1 MKITWL
7 GQGGFLLE
15 SGKYRLAVDPYLSD
29 CVFKKEGLA
38 RLHPF
43 PLAISDLKPDL
54 VLVTHDHMDHLD
66 PEGIP
71 LIRAAYPD
79 CRYAGP
85 QRSYEHFLR
94 LGIPEA
100 SVTLVPMDATLSFG
114 PFRVTS
120 VFAAHSDPTGCGY
133 LLEAEGKRIY
143 LSGDTNYDGR
153 LLNGRT
159 KGMDLMLI
167 CINGK
172 LNNMNCADALK
183 CVRSQKPKRA
193 LPMHIGLFAELTTLD
208 ALRRAA
214 ALTDEKLYREHVTI
228 YLYTH
233 LETFSVRLLPLPV
246 WLEERKDLR
255 FTLDTPD
262 DFSLLGGLYAEWY
275 EETDHSLK
283 ALLQTVDACPEY
295 LKRMQKSIN

>member
-43 PLAISDLKPDL
+43 PIPIPELKPDL

-100 SVTLVPMDATLSFG
+100 SVTLVPMDATFSFG

-120 VFAAHSDPTGCGY
+120 VFAAHSDPTSCGY
-133 LLEAEGKRIY
+133 VLETEGKRIY
-143 LSGDTNYDGR
+143 LSGDTNYDER
-153 LLNGRT
+153 LLNERT

-183 CVRSQKPKRA
+183 CVLSQKPKRA
-193 LPMHIGLFAELTTLD
+193 LPMHIGLFAENTAD
-208 ALRRAA
+208 PAPFVAGCRAA
-214 ALTDEKLYREHVTI
+214 GVDSFAM
-228 YLYTH
+228 
-233 LETFSVRLLPLPV
+233 
-246 WLEERKDLR
+246 
-255 FTLDTPD
+255 TPGKE
-262 DFSLLGGLYAEWY
+262 FEL
-275 EETDHSLK
+275 
-283 ALLQTVDACPEY
+283 
-295 LKRMQKSIN
+295 